1 MITHKTRTKVYTH
14 VSLKDIINLRIKVEI
29 CHNEEEITMMRQEKI
44 HYLQPANSLL
54 RLLIVFTVVVSES
67 KLGNLRIFYERN
79 LIQISRGGLEL
90 IYDFKLIGYLKHL
103 GISLELETRHNIVS
117 DWQETMTKL
126 IEEGRDCFLF
136 LVSLRQGV

>member
-1 MITHKTRTKVYTH
+1 
-14 VSLKDIINLRIKVEI
+14 
-29 CHNEEEITMMRQEKI
+29 MMRQEKI

-117 DWQETMTKL
+117 D
-126 IEEGRDCFLF
+126 
-136 LVSLRQGV
+136 